1 LSRYFNN
8 YLRFVLTKGKPAFK
22 YLKKV
27 GGKVMP
33 IYIMIST
40 LTDEGRKTIK
50 KHPERIE
57 EVNREI
63 ENMGA
68 KVLAQYALLGQY
80 DFISI
85 LDAPDN
91 EAIARIS
98 IELGSRG
105 TVQIVTLPAIPVD
118 EFIQKMT

>member
-1 LSRYFNN
+1 
-8 YLRFVLTKGKPAFK
+8 
-22 YLKKV
+22 
-27 GGKVMP
+27 
-33 IYIMIST
+33 MIST

-68 KVLAQYALLGQY
+68 KVLAQYAILGQY
-80 DFISI
+80 DFINILEAPNNESI
-85 LDAPDN
+85 AKL
-91 EAIARIS
+91 S

-105 TVQIVTLPAIPVD
+105 TIQIITLPAIPVD
-118 EFIQKMT
+118 EFIEKMT

>member
-1 LSRYFNN
+1 MQRSIIQSIL
-8 YLRFVLTKGKPAFK
+8 
-22 YLKKV
+22 LKN
-27 GGKVMP
+27 GGGDMP

-68 KVLAQYALLGQY
+68 KVLAQYAVLGQY
-80 DFISI
+80 DFINI
-85 LDAPDN
+85 LEAPNN
-91 EAIARIS
+91 EAIAKLS

-105 TVQIVTLPAIPVD
+105 TVQIITIPAIPVED
-118 EFIQKMT
+118 FVSKMV

>member
-1 LSRYFNN
+1 M
-8 YLRFVLTKGKPAFK
+8 FK
-22 YLKKV
+22 YKIKR
-27 GGKVMP
+27 GDRMP
-33 IYIMIST
+33 VYIMMST

-68 KVLAQYALLGQY
+68 KVLAQYAILGQY

-85 LDAPDN
+85 LDAPNN
-91 EAIARIS
+91 EAVAKIS

-105 TVQIVTLPAIPVD
+105 TVQIITFPAIPVD
-118 EFIQKMT
+118 EFIKIMS